1 MSVAIYFW
9 GKNGR
14 ANPVL
19 FIELHE
25 LLGEASEVSHSE
37 NFSLGMKSA
46 LEFVASAVLCML
58 YYLLVIIAAEI

>member
-9 GKNGR
+9 GKNGY

-46 LEFVASAVLCML
+46 LEVLASAVSCML
-58 YYLLVIIAAEI
+58 YLLVIIAAEI